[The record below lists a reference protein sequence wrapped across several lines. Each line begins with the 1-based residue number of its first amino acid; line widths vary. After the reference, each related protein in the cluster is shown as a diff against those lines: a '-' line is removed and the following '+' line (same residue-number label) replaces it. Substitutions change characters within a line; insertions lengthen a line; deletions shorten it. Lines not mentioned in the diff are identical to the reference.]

1 MNFVSMTFGG
11 IADWVFGVLTDRK
24 VPLNVIFGTFAGV
37 ALISVVLV
45 LMIRPRKVEG

>member
-1 MNFVSMTFGG
+1 
-11 IADWVFGVLTDRK
+11 
-24 VPLNVIFGTFAGV
+24 LNVIFGTFAGV